1 MRATLSFN
9 LDDSE
14 QAIEHFRCIKSL
26 DMALF
31 IWDFAGKLRQ
41 LTDTS
46 EDGKYI
52 DEAHIWEKW
61 EQTMNAYDLN
71 IDRLVL

>member
-9 LDDSE
+9 LDDSD
-14 QAIEHFRCIKSL
+14 QAMEHFRCIKSL

-31 IWDFAGKLRQ
+31 IFDFAAILRQ

-46 EDGKYI
+46 EDGKHIY
-52 DEAHIWEKW
+52 EALIWE
-61 EQTMNAYDLN
+61 
-71 IDRLVL
+71 

>member
-1 MRATLSFN
+1 MKATLSFN
-9 LDDSE
+9 LDDAD
-14 QAIEHFRCIKSL
+14 QAMEHFRCIKSL

-31 IWDFAGKLRQ
+31 IWDFAAKLRD

-46 EDGKYI
+46 EDGKHI

-61 EQTMNAYDLN
+61 QELMQAYDLN

>member
-9 LDDSE
+9 LDIIDDE
-14 QAIEHFRCIKSL
+14 MDHRRCMKSL

-31 IWDFAGKLRQ
+31 IFDFANKIKRLE
-41 LTDTS
+41 DTS

-52 DEAHIWEKW
+52 DEEHLWKAWNESL
-61 EQTMNAYDLN
+61 EAYDIN
-71 IDRLVL
+71 IDRLLV